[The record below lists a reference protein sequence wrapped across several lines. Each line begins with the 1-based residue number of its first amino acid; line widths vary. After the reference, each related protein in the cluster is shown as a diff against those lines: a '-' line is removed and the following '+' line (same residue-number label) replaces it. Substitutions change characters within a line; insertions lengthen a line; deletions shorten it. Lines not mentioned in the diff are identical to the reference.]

1 MEFLQ
6 IEKSKF
12 SKKRLAELRR
22 LKIGHKMMYP
32 VSWKDGRPEHPG
44 FLGEGMD
51 FLWKMYPVG
60 DFLCIERISLET
72 YLKESSDSQKGEN
85 HGSEKES

>member
-1 MEFLQ
+1 MEYKA
-6 IEKSKF
+6 IPKSKIDP
-12 SKKRLAELRR
+12 KKLAELKS
-22 LKIGHKMMYP
+22 LKIGGKMMYP
-32 VSWKDGRPEHPG
+32 TRWGKDRPKGPAFMG
-44 FLGEGMD
+44 DGID
-51 FLWKMYPVG
+51 FRWKMYPVG